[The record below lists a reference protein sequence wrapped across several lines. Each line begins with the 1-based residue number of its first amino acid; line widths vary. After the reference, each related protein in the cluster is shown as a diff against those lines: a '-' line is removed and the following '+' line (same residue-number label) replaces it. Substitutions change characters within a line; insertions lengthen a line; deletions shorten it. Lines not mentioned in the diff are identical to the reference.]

1 MYDTVEFKLNRFD
14 CNGVSFLEETPCYI
28 NDVSEHHYS
37 NGNVVCGSLENLR
50 VSCNEYQVKVK
61 DGSLC
66 KWYLGDNLQTMHRKD
81 VKLAIEKLSDTLHLP
96 MDKAQVTRL
105 DVSQNFVMKCPPSVY
120 FNHLGALKSATRLQE
135 PNGLYYRARDGC
147 LCFYD
152 KAKEQKA
159 NKEPLPEVY
168 EGRNLLRYE
177 QRYEKRLAK
186 HLEVP
191 EVRATLLYDEAFYIK
206 VLDAWRDNYR
216 AIQKVNEIQLN
227 FEYMRSKRDLY
238 TMGVLALVKDVG
250 GQSAFMN
257 QIKEAQQQG
266 KLTPKQALDLRGAVN
281 KACTIKDGL
290 VVQSDAIAELNKKVD
305 EAVKYYR

>member
-1 MYDTVEFKLNRFD
+1 MYDTVEFKINRLD
-14 CNGVSFLEETPCYI
+14 CNGVSFLEETPCCI

-37 NGNVVCGSLENLR
+37 NGDVVCGSLGNLK
-50 VSCNEYQVKVK
+50 VSCSEYQVKVK

-96 MDKAQVTRL
+96 MDKALITRL
-105 DVSQNFVMKCPPSVY
+105 DVSQNFVMNYPPSVY
-120 FNHLGALKSATRLQE
+120 FNHLGALKGSVRLQE
-135 PNGLYYRARDGC
+135 PNGLYYRERDGC

-159 NKEPLPEVY
+159 NKEPLPELY
-168 EGRNLLRYE
+168 KGSYLLRYE

-191 EVRATLLYDEAFYIK
+191 EVRAALLYDEAFYIK
-206 VLDAWRDNYR
+206 VLDAWKDNYK

-227 FEYMRSKRDLY
+227 FEYMRGKKELY
-238 TMGVLALVKDVG
+238 TMGVLSLVKDVG
-250 GQSAFMN
+250 GQSAFMSL
-257 QIKEAQQQG
+257 IEEAQQQG
-266 KLTPKQALDLRGAVN
+266 KLTKKQALDIRQAVN
-281 KACTIKDGL
+281 KACTVKGGL
-290 VVQSDAIAELNKKVD
+290 VVQSEAIVELNKKVD
-305 EAVKYYR
+305 EAVRYYR